1 MIEEKII
8 VGKDGKYPLNGILSL
23 PNNCNSPIPAL
34 VLVHG
39 SGPNDMDESI
49 GKNKP
54 FRDIAGYLP
63 SKGIAV
69 LRYHKRFFAHH
80 KKMAKEDTSTIT
92 VKSETIEDA
101 ILATNLLRGDN
112 RIDSDKIYILGH
124 SLGGML
130 APRIDAEGGN
140 FAGLIIWA
148 GSPRKLTDILVS
160 QNEEMIPQLGKLL
173 QIFAKKQFK
182 SLKAKFDALEGMTED
197 ESKKAKFLGGASLW
211 YLKEMA
217 DHPASDYLK
226 VIEKPVFILHP
237 EKDSHVSVEKD
248 FELYKK
254 ICAGKQNVHFKLYPE
269 LNHLFMKSVYGRI
282 KDLGKEYKIP
292 QNVDTTVLDDISQ
305 FILGK

>member
-1 MIEEKII
+1 MIEEKVII
-8 VGKDGKYPLNGILSL
+8 GKGGKYPLNGILSL
-23 PNNCNSPIPAL
+23 PKDRNSAIPAL

-39 SGPNDMDESI
+39 SGPNNMDESI
-49 GKNKP
+49 GQNKP

-69 LRYHKRFFAHH
+69 LRYDKRTFAHG
-80 KKMAKEDTSTIT
+80 KQMVMESSNGIT
-92 VKSETIEDA
+92 VKDETIEDA
-101 ILATNLLRGDN
+101 VLAANLLRDDS

-140 FAGLIIWA
+140 FSGLIIFA
-148 GSPRKLTDILVS
+148 GSPRTLTDIMIS
-160 QNEEMIPQLGKLL
+160 QNEDIIPQLGKLL

-197 ESKKAKFLGGASLW
+197 EAKKTKFAGGTSLW

-217 DHPASDYLK
+217 EHPAAEYLRA
-226 VIEKPVFILHP
+226 IEKPVFILHP

-248 FELYKK
+248 FDLYKK
-254 ICAGKQNVHFKLYPE
+254 ICAGKQNIHFKLYPE
-269 LNHLFMKSVYGRI
+269 LNHLFMKSIYGRI
-282 KDLGKEYKIP
+282 KDLRKEYKIP
-292 QNVDTTVLDDISQ
+292 QNVDAAVLEDIAQ
-305 FILGK
+305 FIFEN